1 MKPSL
6 PRWLTERA
14 LALLAGAWAA
24 AGPAL
29 AQDAETLPRADGEP
43 VRVVAYAPAQ
53 GPCRGVVVLSPGAGG
68 SEQGLAR
75 LGEGLAA
82 LGRLAVVVGHRE
94 SGLPVLRER
103 SREAGGLE
111 AGLAALIA
119 DPAAYRARF
128 MDIAAARAW
137 ATTRCSGAPAVLL
150 GHSMGAATVM
160 IEAGARNR
168 LGLSGGNGFS
178 AYIALSPQ
186 GPGSIFPT
194 KAWGDIRGPVLSIT
208 GTRDRQLG
216 GEGWE
221 HRTLPHADMAPGCK
235 WLAVLDGATHMNLG
249 GVGLAGRTQAAL
261 LTLVAAFLDGV
272 QRGDCAAP
280 PAPPGVTLQVK

>member
-1 MKPSL
+1 MAASG
-6 PRWLTERA
+6 
-14 LALLAGAWAA
+14 LAGL
-24 AGPAL
+24 AGL
-29 AQDAETLPRADGEP
+29 APGLAKGQEAHTLTRADGER
-43 VRVVAYAPAQ
+43 VRVVAYAPAPA
-53 GPCRGVVVLSPGAGG
+53 GCRGLVVLSPGAGG
-68 SEQGLAR
+68 SEQGLAK

-82 LGRLAVVVGHRE
+82 RGRLAVVVGHRE

-111 AGLAALIA
+111 AGLAALIT

-137 ATTRCSGAPAVLL
+137 ADARCSGAPAVLL

-168 LGLSGGNGFS
+168 LGLGGGNGFA

-186 GPGSIFPT
+186 GPGSIFPPN
-194 KAWGDIRGPVLSIT
+194 AWGDIRRPVLSIT

-221 HRTLPHADMAPGCK
+221 HRTLPHADMPPGCK

-249 GVGLAGRTQAAL
+249 GSGLAGRTQAAV

-280 PAPPGVTLQVK
+280 PAPPGATLQVK